1 MHWMKLIMPVLLTVA
16 LSVTPA
22 LCKTDDMV
30 ASEYRIKAAFL
41 YNFARFVS
49 WPDSDTGNNGFSI
62 CVLGTD
68 PFGELVD
75 SLAGKQVHNQELVIR
90 RLSELT
96 PEDNCQLVYISSE
109 NMMDLDATLSL
120 LRANPVLTVS
130 DMDDFHCK
138 RPSITASNDK
148 IPQHIDTPEADT
160 DHTDHQYGVIITGEC
175 CIYNHRP
182 D

>member
-130 DMDDFHCK
+130 DMDDF
-138 RPSITASNDK
+138 ITRGGIIRFRLANNKVRFDINIDAANTAGLTISSKLLSLAHIVRD
-148 IPQHIDTPEADT
+148 PQ
-160 DHTDHQYGVIITGEC
+160 
-175 CIYNHRP
+175 
-182 D
+182 